1 MHDKTLK
8 SLPCKRHLT
17 LLGQIRSYP
26 RPLSHYPESLR
37 FGHIISSFV
46 RWLYVAAYP
55 KNILLFRPIYPKR
68 VSPNCTAQFLFS
80 YLRTIF
86 IKYILT
92 KFQITCAVYFTVGS
106 EDCLFLNV
114 FVPWTIK
121 PEEKMAVMVW
131 IHGGAFSMGS
141 SSGYYGGVLAAFND
155 VIVVS
160 INYRLGVNGFF
171 NVPDTDVKGNYGML
185 DQVGK

>member
-1 MHDKTLK
+1 M
-8 SLPCKRHLT
+8 
-17 LLGQIRSYP
+17 
-26 RPLSHYPESLR
+26 
-37 FGHIISSFV
+37 
-46 RWLYVAAYP
+46 YVAAYP

-86 IKYILT
+86 IKYILR
-92 KFQITCAVYFTVGS
+92 KVQITFVVYFTVGS

-114 FVPWTIK
+114 FVPSTIK

>member
-1 MHDKTLK
+1 M
-8 SLPCKRHLT
+8 
-17 LLGQIRSYP
+17 
-26 RPLSHYPESLR
+26 
-37 FGHIISSFV
+37 
-46 RWLYVAAYP
+46 
-55 KNILLFRPIYPKR
+55 
-68 VSPNCTAQFLFS
+68 
-80 YLRTIF
+80 
-86 IKYILT
+86 
-92 KFQITCAVYFTVGS
+92 VYFTVGS

-114 FVPWTIK
+114 FVPSTIK

-185 DQVGK
+185 DQVGSNFQFLSL

>member
-1 MHDKTLK
+1 M
-8 SLPCKRHLT
+8 
-17 LLGQIRSYP
+17 
-26 RPLSHYPESLR
+26 
-37 FGHIISSFV
+37 
-46 RWLYVAAYP
+46 
-55 KNILLFRPIYPKR
+55 
-68 VSPNCTAQFLFS
+68 FS

-86 IKYILT
+86 IKYILR
-92 KFQITCAVYFTVGS
+92 KFQITFVVYFTVGS

-114 FVPWTIK
+114 FVPSTIK

-171 NVPDTDVKGNYGML
+171 NVPNTGVKGNYGML